1 LKATI
6 RGRVQKVGCR
16 WQVLDMAQEPGFT
29 CYIKNKKDC
38 SVTVFAEGVDK
49 ALAQLLEH
57 IKLLWP
63 IAGRFYVGACYGF
76 C

>member
-1 LKATI
+1 
-6 RGRVQKVGCR
+6 
-16 WQVLDMAQEPGFT
+16 MAQEPGFT
-29 CYIKNKKDC
+29 CYVKNKKDC